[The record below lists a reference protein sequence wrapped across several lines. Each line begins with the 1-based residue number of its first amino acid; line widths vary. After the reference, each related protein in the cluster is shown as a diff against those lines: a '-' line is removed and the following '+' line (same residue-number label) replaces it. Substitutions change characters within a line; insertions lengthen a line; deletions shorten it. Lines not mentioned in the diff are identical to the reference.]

1 MKLSI
6 GVLEPLLSSDGKQEK
21 MPVVVI
27 ASLEGDIHDIGKNL
41 VALMLRNY
49 GFEVIDLGKD
59 VPKEKII
66 QAAKEHGAGII
77 GLSALMTTTVQEMRH
92 VVELAHEEG
101 LDSKIIIGGA
111 VVTQDYAD
119 EIHADGYAKDA
130 ADTVRLAK
138 RLLGL
143 NEETQ
148 GTAMEMNDRTEQA
161 EELWDDLPTDSQ
173 HETLWEA
180 EGTELA
186 VRQLMDQL
194 KASEEKQQ
202 GLMKEQLLF
211 TRIFA
216 VSNCVLVLIVLIF
229 VAGVLP
235 RLTTAL
241 DKATESLVKVDGAL
255 DDFGKVFDNINS
267 LVDSSSKAV
276 EQTMDKVDQ
285 MDIESLNNAISDL
298 NDVVA
303 PMAEFFGRFR

>member
-1 MKLSI
+1 
-6 GVLEPLLSSDGKQEK
+6 
-21 MPVVVI
+21 
-27 ASLEGDIHDIGKNL
+27 
-41 VALMLRNY
+41 
-49 GFEVIDLGKD
+49 
-59 VPKEKII
+59 
-66 QAAKEHGAGII
+66 
-77 GLSALMTTTVQEMRH
+77 
-92 VVELAHEEG
+92 
-101 LDSKIIIGGA
+101 
-111 VVTQDYAD
+111 
-119 EIHADGYAKDA
+119 
-130 ADTVRLAK
+130 
-138 RLLGL
+138 
-143 NEETQ
+143 
-148 GTAMEMNDRTEQA
+148 MEMNDRMEQA

-202 GLMKEQLLF
+202 GIMKKQLLF

-216 VSNCVLVLIVLIF
+216 VSNCV
-229 VAGVLP
+229 
-235 RLTTAL
+235 
-241 DKATESLVKVDGAL
+241 LVKVDGAL
-255 DDFGKVFDNINS
+255 DDFGKVFDNVNS

>member
-1 MKLSI
+1 
-6 GVLEPLLSSDGKQEK
+6 
-21 MPVVVI
+21 
-27 ASLEGDIHDIGKNL
+27 
-41 VALMLRNY
+41 
-49 GFEVIDLGKD
+49 
-59 VPKEKII
+59 
-66 QAAKEHGAGII
+66 
-77 GLSALMTTTVQEMRH
+77 
-92 VVELAHEEG
+92 
-101 LDSKIIIGGA
+101 
-111 VVTQDYAD
+111 
-119 EIHADGYAKDA
+119 
-130 ADTVRLAK
+130 
-138 RLLGL
+138 
-143 NEETQ
+143 
-148 GTAMEMNDRTEQA
+148 MEMNDRTEQA

-202 GLMKEQLLF
+202 GLMKKQLLF

-216 VSNCVLVLIVLIF
+216 VSNCVLVLLVLIF

-235 RLTTAL
+235 RLTTVL

-255 DDFGKVFDNINS
+255 DDFGKVFDNVNS